1 MITSEWLYWLIGAFF
16 ITVAVFIVVDTGH
29 AKRFGNAAFWGILG
43 ISFYYGT
50 FVAAGTAPAWVL
62 GIAVLVM
69 VALAGAGLTGTT
81 SRTRVAAVPGA
92 GTGAPTGPAE
102 PTGAVPRAADPAD
115 APTGRAGRFAATGSA
130 STSVLATTSPEE
142 RAASARRFGNRLFV
156 PALVVPVVAVLVA
169 TLGPLVHVGGQPLLA
184 EGSATLTGLGVGS
197 VLAAVVAVF
206 VLRPPSVATPV
217 REGGRLLQAIGWA
230 ALLPQ
235 MLSTLGIVFT
245 QAGVGAAVG
254 TITEAVLPEGS
265 LFAAVVLYCVGMALF
280 TVIMGNA
287 FAAFPIM
294 TAAIGWP
301 VLVQGFDG
309 NPAAI
314 FAIGMLAGFCGTLA
328 TPMAANFNLVP
339 AALLEMRD
347 KYGPIKAQ
355 LPTAVVLL
363 VVNTGIM
370 YLVAF

>member
-16 ITVAVFIVVDTGH
+16 IAVAVLIVTDREH
-29 AKRFGNAAFWGILG
+29 AKRLGNAAFWGILG
-43 ISFYYGT
+43 ISFFYGT
-50 FVAAGTAPAWVL
+50 FVAAKTAPSWVL

-69 VALAGAGLTGTT
+69 VALAGLGFTGTT
-81 SRTRVAAVPGA
+81 ARGGRPSRTRVASIPGA
-92 GTGAPTGPAE
+92 GVGAETGPAE
-102 PTGAVPRAADPAD
+102 PTGAMARQSSD
-115 APTGRAGRFAATGSA
+115 

-142 RAASARRFGNRLFV
+142 RAAFATRFGNRLFI

-169 TLGPLVHVGGQPLLA
+169 TLGPLVTIGGTPLLA
-184 EGSATLTGLGVGS
+184 EGSATLTGLGIGS
-197 VLAAVVAVF
+197 VLAVVVAVF
-206 VLRPPSVATPV
+206 VLRPPKIATPI

-245 QAGVGAAVG
+245 QAGVGDAVG
-254 TITEAVLPEGS
+254 TIIKTILPSGS
-265 LFAAVVLYCVGMALF
+265 LLAAVVVYCLGMALF

-314 FAIGMLAGFCGTLA
+314 FAIGMLAGFCGTLV

-355 LPTAVVLL
+355 IPTAAILL
-363 VVNTGIM
+363 VVNMGVM
-370 YLVAF
+370 YVVAF